1 MRRRRKSVGKLLFI
15 SNISSRISDF
25 AASSIGAAH
34 RLGIDFTQAANW
46 QDTTKE
52 QIEAEERRNVIR
64 IYPVPISRNPFAM
77 SNLTA
82 YRQLVSFIEREKI
95 DCIHCNTPV
104 GGLLGRLA
112 GKKCGVR
119 RVIYQAHG
127 FHFYKGAPLKN
138 WMLYYPIERWLARYT
153 DGLITI
159 NREDHALA
167 QRKMRLRNGGRVY
180 YVPGV
185 GIDLGKF
192 QETTADKA
200 AKRRELGIPEDAVL
214 LLSVGELNR
223 NKNHET
229 VIRAMAGLDV
239 YYIVAGSGALQAHL
253 QELVNTLGLRDR
265 VKLLGYRSDVKE
277 LYETAD
283 IFVFPSFREG
293 LSISLM
299 EAMASGLP
307 CVASRIR
314 GNTDLLENKNGGFL
328 CSPADAS
335 AFTDAIR
342 RLATD
347 GQLRQELGENNRKTV
362 QSFSRE
368 TVIREM
374 LKIYE
379 AELGTA
385 PTDVMRY

>member
-1 MRRRRKSVGKLLFI
+1 M
-15 SNISSRISDF
+15 
-25 AASSIGAAH
+25 
-34 RLGIDFTQAANW
+34 
-46 QDTTKE
+46 
-52 QIEAEERRNVIR
+52 
-64 IYPVPISRNPFAM
+64 
-77 SNLTA
+77 
-82 YRQLVSFIEREKI
+82 
-95 DCIHCNTPV
+95 
-104 GGLLGRLA
+104 
-112 GKKCGVR
+112 
-119 RVIYQAHG
+119 
-127 FHFYKGAPLKN
+127 
-138 WMLYYPIERWLARYT
+138 
-153 DGLITI
+153 
-159 NREDHALA
+159 
-167 QRKMRLRNGGRVY
+167 
-180 YVPGV
+180 
-185 GIDLGKF
+185 
-192 QETTADKA
+192 
-200 AKRRELGIPEDAVL
+200 L

-253 QELVNTLGLRDR
+253 QELVNTLGLCDR

-314 GNTDLLENKNGGFL
+314 GNTDLLENINGGFL

-347 GQLRQELGENNRKTV
+347 GQLRQEMGENNRKTV

-368 TVIREM
+368 TVIGEM